1 MTTPRVKG
9 LKRDKLKIQDIEDG
23 GWLSPDGIFYSYPF
37 AQHEGGAINL
47 VNDNY
52 PNIKFELNKKDLLIR
67 KGWILFTHSP
77 GLGIMMND
85 YLIAVCKYRDK
96 ITPQQHRV
104 IEKMQELS
112 EEKYDQVI
120 VSGFQEWDQVIA
132 SVDSRR
138 KDCKG

>member
-1 MTTPRVKG
+1 MAVPRVKG
-9 LKRDKLKIQDIEDG
+9 VVRDRLKIEDIEDG

-52 PNIKFELNKKDLLIR
+52 PNIEFKLNKKDQLIK

-77 GLGIMMND
+77 MLGVMMAD
-85 YLIAVCKYRDK
+85 YLIAVCNYRDK

-104 IEKMQELS
+104 IERMQELS
-112 EEKYDQVI
+112 EEECDHII
-120 VSGFQEWDQVIA
+120 VSGFQEEGCI
-132 SVDSRR
+132 STS
-138 KDCKG
+138 